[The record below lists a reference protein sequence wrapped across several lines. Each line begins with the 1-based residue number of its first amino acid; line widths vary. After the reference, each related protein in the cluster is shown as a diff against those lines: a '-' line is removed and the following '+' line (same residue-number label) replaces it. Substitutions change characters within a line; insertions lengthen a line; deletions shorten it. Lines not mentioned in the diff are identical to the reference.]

1 MHGVLAIALGVLL
14 GSASA
19 FHSAA
24 SFAPAVA
31 RLPAARCALPG
42 HAGSMRL
49 AQRGRA
55 GEGTKGGS
63 QRESNTQWQHVFH
76 LFFHLK

>member
-55 GEGTKGGS
+55 GVMSLSATIS
-63 QRESNTQWQHVFH
+63 ESGEQMHRTE
-76 LFFHLK
+76 LSA

>member
-49 AQRGRA
+49 VQRGRA
-55 GEGTKGGS
+55 GGMSLSATLS
-63 QRESNTQWQHVFH
+63 ESGEQMHRTELSV
-76 LFFHLK
+76 

>member
-55 GEGTKGGS
+55 GGMSLSATLS
-63 QRESNTQWQHVFH
+63 ESGEQMHRTELSV
-76 LFFHLK
+76 

>member
-14 GSASA
+14 GPASA

-55 GEGTKGGS
+55 GGMSLSATLS
-63 QRESNTQWQHVFH
+63 ESGEQMHRTELSV
-76 LFFHLK
+76 